1 MQQKLWKFLTVLL
14 AVFSLAFLGADWPR
28 FRGPDGSGVS
38 NDAGVVAEWTA
49 SENVRW
55 RTPLPGRGGSS
66 PITLGDR
73 IFLTCYSGYG
83 MDEDNPGSLQDLSRH
98 VLCIGRSDGKILW
111 EKTAKALLPELEY
124 QGFVALHGYASSTP
138 VTDGEAVYAF
148 FGRSGVYAYSLDG
161 EPLWHTVVGEGLH
174 SHGWGSGASPI
185 VHGDLVIVNASVESQ
200 AVVALDKKTGK
211 EVWRVGGVEE
221 SWCTPLVA
229 QVPDGGEEL
238 VVNGKGKVLGLN
250 PKTGEQLWH
259 AAGIKS
265 YICPAIIAHD
275 GVAYVSGGRPP
286 EMLAIRLGGRG
297 DVSQTHVLWTRK
309 KMAIVATPLYHE
321 DHLYWINRQG
331 VASCAKASDGET
343 VYEERLDLGGR
354 GDKIYASLVLADG
367 KLYGVSRQDGTVVLA
382 AGNRFAQLKQNRLDD
397 ESVFNA
403 TPAVS
408 DGDLL
413 IRSDKFLYC
422 IGQ

>member
-1 MQQKLWKFLTVLL
+1 MQHKPWKPLPFLFAVSVL
-14 AVFSLAFLGADWPR
+14 VSLAADWPR
-28 FRGPDGSGVS
+28 FRGPEGTGVS
-38 NDAGVVAEWTA
+38 DETAVPVEWSA
-49 SENVRW
+49 SEGVRW
-55 RTPLPGRGGSS
+55 KTPLPGRGASS

-83 MDEDNPGSLQDLSRH
+83 MDEDNPGSLQDLTRH
-98 VLCIGRSDGKILW
+98 ILCVGRADGNVLW
-111 EKTAKALLPELEY
+111 EKTVKALLPEQQY
-124 QGFVALHGYASSTP
+124 QGFAALHGYASSTP

-211 EVWRVGGVEE
+211 EAWRVGGVEE
-221 SWCTPLVA
+221 SWSTPLVA
-229 QVPDGGEEL
+229 QVPGGGEEL
-238 VVNGKGKVLGLN
+238 VVNGKGKVLGLD
-250 PKTGEQLWH
+250 PKTGGQLWH

-265 YICPAIIAHD
+265 YVCPAVIAHD

-297 DVSQTHVLWTRK
+297 DVTKTHVLWSRK
-309 KMAIVATPLYHE
+309 KTAIVATPLYHD
-321 DHLYWINRQG
+321 DHLYWINRQA
-331 VASCAKASDGET
+331 VATCAKASDGET

-354 GDKIYASLVLADG
+354 GDKIYASLVLAGG

-382 AGNRFAQLKQNRLDD
+382 AGDKFEPLAHNRLDD

-403 TPAVS
+403 TPVVS
-408 DGDLL
+408 NGDLL